1 LVPPFW
7 SRTQKFASYCYALC
21 DDHARGVQMSY
32 EVVKFIHLIGMVLLL
47 GAGGGSAYYKYM
59 TDRYG
64 SLDSIVLMNKHVV
77 LADWLFTTPAV
88 IIQPISG
95 MILASIL
102 QIPLSQSWLKL
113 SILLYLFSV
122 GLWLVA
128 VYLQIKMKKLALEAQ
143 KSGNKL
149 SVQYTTY
156 AKIWFMIGFPSFL
169 SMMAIVVL
177 MVFKY

>member
-1 LVPPFW
+1 
-7 SRTQKFASYCYALC
+7 
-21 DDHARGVQMSY
+21 MSY

-64 SLDSIVLMNKHVV
+64 SLDAIVLMNRHVV

-95 MILASIL
+95 MILANIM

-113 SILLYLFSV
+113 SIFLYLFSV
-122 GLWLVA
+122 GLWLLA
-128 VYLQIKMKKLALEAQ
+128 VYLQIKMKKLALQAQ
-143 KSGNKL
+143 QNHSPL
-149 SVQYTTY
+149 PSQYTRY
-156 AKIWFMIGFPSFL
+156 AQIWFWIGFPSFL
-169 SMMAIVVL
+169 SMMAIVGL
-177 MVFKY
+177 MVLKY

>member
-1 LVPPFW
+1 
-7 SRTQKFASYCYALC
+7 
-21 DDHARGVQMSY
+21 MSY
-32 EVVKFIHLIGMVLLL
+32 ELIKLIHLIGMVLLL

-64 SLDSIVLMNKHVV
+64 SLDAIVLMNRHVV
-77 LADWLFTTPAV
+77 LADWIFTTPAI

-95 MILASIL
+95 VMLANIT
-102 QIPLSQSWLKL
+102 QIPLTTWWIEL
-113 SILLYLFSV
+113 SIGLYIFSV
-122 GLWLVA
+122 LLWLVA
-128 VYLQIKMKKLALEAQ
+128 VYLQIIMKKLALEAQ

-149 SVQYTTY
+149 SIQYTSY

-177 MVFKY
+177 MVFRYQLN

>member
-1 LVPPFW
+1 
-7 SRTQKFASYCYALC
+7 
-21 DDHARGVQMSY
+21 MNY
-32 EVVKFIHLIGMVLLL
+32 EVLKLIHLIGMVLLL

-64 SLDSIVLMNKHVV
+64 SLESIVLMNRHVV

-95 MILASIL
+95 MLLAETL

-128 VYLQIKMKKLALEAQ
+128 VYLQIKMKKLARQAQ
-143 KSGNKL
+143 QNGSPL
-149 SVQYTTY
+149 SPLYATY
-156 AKIWFMIGFPSFL
+156 AKIWFWIGFPSFL
-169 SMMAIVVL
+169 SMMAIVAL
-177 MVFKY
+177 MVFRY